1 MVGTNT
7 YMAAVGLQHQNR
19 TERQMMIELKDM
31 EQRYNKSYQHN
42 NENGEKNTSSNNGR
56 ADIINNIQNGYQL
69 CDVMAAHYVTFAL
82 DFVRDMRRVLHHQR
96 NATLTPVGNSYNSH
110 ATQFTLRVG

>member
-7 YMAAVGLQHQNR
+7 YMAAVGLQHQHR

-31 EQRYNKSYQHN
+31 EHRYNESYLYN
-42 NENGEKNTSSNNGR
+42 KENGENNVGSNNGR

-69 CDVMAAHYVTFAL
+69 CDAMAAHYVTFAL
-82 DFVRDMRRVLHHQR
+82 DFVRDMRRLLHRQR
-96 NATLTPVGNSYNSH
+96 TVTLNPVEKLYNSH
-110 ATQFTLRVG
+110 TTQFTLRVG